1 MEASKAPRTEVLE
14 ATIAAQGTANAAQDQ
29 VIGEAPFAGT
39 VTSVKIV
46 PEAALT
52 AHGTNYRTFRVI
64 NKGQAGSGSTVVASL
79 ATDTVTTDD
88 LAAFDEKNVPLSVVT
103 GATTVAQGD
112 VLAVDETVA
121 ASGVAHSG
129 YRVLVEISRS

>member
-1 MEASKAPRTEVLE
+1 MTDKAPLVRRLE
-14 ATIAAQGTANAAQDQ
+14 ATIAAPGAANAAQDQ

-39 VTSVKIV
+39 VTKVAIV

-52 AHGTNYRTFRVI
+52 AHASNFRTFRVV
-64 NKGQAGSGSTVVASL
+64 NKGQAGSGSTVVASF
-79 ATDTVTTDD
+79 ATDTVSTDD
-88 LAAFDEKNVPLSVVT
+88 LAAFDEKVIPLSAVA
-103 GATTVAQGD
+103 GATTVAEGD

-129 YRVLVEISRS
+129 YRVLVEITRS